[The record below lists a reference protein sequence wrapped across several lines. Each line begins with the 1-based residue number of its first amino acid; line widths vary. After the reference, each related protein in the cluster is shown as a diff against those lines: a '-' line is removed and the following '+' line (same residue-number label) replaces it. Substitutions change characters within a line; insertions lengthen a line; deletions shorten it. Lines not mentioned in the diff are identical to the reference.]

1 METKDNPT
9 IVENATKAR
18 QGRTGKPVLTVL
30 GAALILAAIAWAG
43 AEWWGEAIDP
53 PGEQTGAADRPADP
67 TSTSPASTAGTGN
80 TAPTEATPHSQ
91 SSTGGPVPTTN
102 PSGTTTEKP

>member
-9 IVENATKAR
+9 IVENATEAR
-18 QGRTGKPVLTVL
+18 QGRAGKPVLTVL
-30 GAALILAAIAWAG
+30 SAALILAAIAWAG
-43 AEWWGEAIDP
+43 AESWGEATDP
-53 PGEQTGAADRPADP
+53 PAGQTGAADRPANP
-67 TSTSPASTAGTGN
+67 ASTSPASTAGTDN

-91 SSTGGPVPTTN
+91 SGTGGPVPTTN